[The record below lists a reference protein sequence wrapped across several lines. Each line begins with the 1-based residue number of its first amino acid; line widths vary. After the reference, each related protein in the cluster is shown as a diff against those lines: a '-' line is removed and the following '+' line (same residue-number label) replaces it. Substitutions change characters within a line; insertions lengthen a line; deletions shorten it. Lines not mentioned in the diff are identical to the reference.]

1 MPGRPISIAKTPP
14 APAILGWHLG
24 LCLVVALSLAA
35 PLAAQVPIACTV
47 QLDSVGGVGRS
58 VEVAPGVIHQ
68 FAGGGVW
75 ASCHGRPT
83 RMRADSGAFYSER
96 DRVDFIGHAHFQ
108 DSTVTLDAQRASYFT
123 RDERL
128 EAYGGVHLVN
138 LETGSQLDGPT
149 LTYWRPAPGLRD
161 TADMLATDR
170 PTVRYRAR
178 GDTTEPYV
186 IVGQQVRLRGDDR
199 TWAGGNVTIERSD
212 FRSQS
217 DSAEL
222 DLGAGSGAFL
232 GHAQVQGRGANA
244 YALSGRRVVFRLTD
258 RRLSWVEAQGRGE
271 ATSSDWHLRADTIA
285 FDVVQEQIERGT
297 AWGDSLRPDA
307 RSVRYTMRAD
317 SVALDTPGQR
327 LKELRGF
334 GTAVAT
340 AARDS
345 LDGQPDWVAGDS
357 LVARFDTTAAGER
370 ILTDLEARGSAR
382 VYYRVFEAD
391 GSTVA
396 GINYSRGK
404 RLLAAFDDKGVH
416 RVKVLEAGDGVY
428 LEPVKKP

>member
-1 MPGRPISIAKTPP
+1 
-14 APAILGWHLG
+14 
-24 LCLVVALSLAA
+24 
-35 PLAAQVPIACTV
+35 
-47 QLDSVGGVGRS
+47 
-58 VEVAPGVIHQ
+58 
-68 FAGGGVW
+68 
-75 ASCHGRPT
+75 
-83 RMRADSGAFYSER
+83 MRADSGAFYSER
-96 DRVDFIGHAHFQ
+96 DRVDFIGHVRFQ
-108 DSTVTLDAQRASYFT
+108 DSTVTLDSQRASYFT

-128 EAYGGVHLVN
+128 EAYGDVHLVN
-138 LETGSQLDGPT
+138 LETGSQLDGPV
-149 LTYWRPAPGLRD
+149 LTYWRPAPGVRD
-161 TADMLATDR
+161 TSEMLATNR

-186 IVGQQVRLRGDDR
+186 IAGQQVRLRGDDR
-199 TWAGGNVTIERSD
+199 TWAGGDVTIERSD

-222 DLGAGSGAFL
+222 DLGAGNGFFL

-244 YALSGRRVVFRLTD
+244 YTLAGRRVVFRLTD
-258 RRLSWVEAQGRGE
+258 RRLSWVEAQGKAD
-271 ATSSDWHLRADTIA
+271 ATSSDWRLGADTIA
-285 FDVVQEQIERGT
+285 FDVVQEQIERGN

-307 RSVRYTMRAD
+307 RSVRYSMKAD
-317 SVALDTPGQR
+317 SVALDTPGQQ

-357 LVARFDTTAAGER
+357 LVARFDTSTAGER
-370 ILTDLEARGSAR
+370 ILTDLEARGNAR

-391 GSTVA
+391 GSTLA

-416 RVKVLEAGDGVY
+416 RVKVMEGGDGVY